1 MIHWCTNQN
10 RNSPILVFHTM
21 FLFLCACA
29 SSQDVNIEING
40 GNQSTQEPSEP
51 ESTTATEPSTDLNLN
66 DDDCDQA
73 PVVTWDNWA
82 KSMIITHCQG
92 CHASVSPNRY
102 GAPLAIHFDHKEAAY
117 DLADRIYI
125 RVLDTQD
132 MPPAGG
138 ILEEDLYLL
147 DIWLRCS
154 VGL

>member
-1 MIHWCTNQN
+1 M
-10 RNSPILVFHTM
+10 
-21 FLFLCACA
+21 LFFYLACA

-40 GNQSTQEPSEP
+40 STQTQNTSEP
-51 ESTTATEPSTDLNLN
+51 ESSGTAEPSDLDLNTEGCE
-66 DDDCDQA
+66 DA

-82 KSMIITHCQG
+82 ESMIITHCQG
-92 CHASVSPNRY
+92 CHASASPNRY
-102 GAPLAIHFDHKEAAY
+102 GAPLDIHFDHKEAAY

-125 RVLDTQD
+125 RTLEKED

-138 ILEEDLYLL
+138 ILDDDLYLL

>member
-1 MIHWCTNQN
+1 MA
-10 RNSPILVFHTM
+10 M
-21 FLFLCACA
+21 LFFYLACA

-40 GNQSTQEPSEP
+40 NTQTQNPSEP
-51 ESTTATEPSTDLNLN
+51 EDLETEEPTDLDISTEGC
-66 DDDCDQA
+66 DDA
-73 PVVTWDNWA
+73 PMVTWDNWVE
-82 KSMIITHCQG
+82 SMIITHCQG
-92 CHASVSPNRY
+92 CHASSSPNRY
-102 GAPLAIHFDHKEAAY
+102 GAPLEIHFDHKEAAY

-125 RVLDTQD
+125 RTLEQED

>member
-1 MIHWCTNQN
+1 
-10 RNSPILVFHTM
+10 M
-21 FLFLCACA
+21 FFFYFACA

-40 GNQSTQEPSEP
+40 NAQVEDTPDPTSLDSAEPN
-51 ESTTATEPSTDLNLN
+51 DLSLS
-66 DDDCDQA
+66 DDGCDSA
-73 PVVTWDNWA
+73 PLVTWDNWA
-82 KSMIITHCQG
+82 ESMMITHCQG
-92 CHASVSPNRY
+92 CHASASPNRY
-102 GAPLAIHFDHKEAAY
+102 GAPLDIHFDHKEAAF

-125 RVLDTQD
+125 RTLEQED